1 MLLPNLIIILALNS
15 ISTFYY
21 YISLIDANG

>member
-15 ISTFYY
+15 IATFYY
-21 YISLIDANG
+21 